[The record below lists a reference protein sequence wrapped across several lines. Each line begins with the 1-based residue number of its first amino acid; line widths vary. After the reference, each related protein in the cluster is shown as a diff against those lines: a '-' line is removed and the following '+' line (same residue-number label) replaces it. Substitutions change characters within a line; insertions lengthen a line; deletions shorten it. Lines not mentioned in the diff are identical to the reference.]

1 VGIAHLAI
9 LSYHVKVKFSGKILP
24 IALQL
29 HNLLKLLMAKNPNF
43 KANSNTS
50 PQSPTWKYET
60 AVAEIE
66 SIISRIETGE
76 LELEEVFEQFT
87 QAVEYLQ
94 QCEHFL
100 QQRQQQVN
108 LLIETLNNEM

>member
-1 VGIAHLAI
+1 
-9 LSYHVKVKFSGKILP
+9 
-24 IALQL
+24 
-29 HNLLKLLMAKNPNF
+29 MAKNSNF

-50 PQSPTWKYET
+50 SQPATWKYEA
-60 AVAEIE
+60 AVAEVE

-100 QQRQQQVN
+100 QQRQQQVD
-108 LLIETLNNEM
+108 LLIETLNDEC